1 MKHHP
6 ETVLWGERELGPIE
20 RLRKWMN
27 ERMWTWWHHCFC
39 SHEDH
44 DYSTTQ
50 PELDRWR
57 KEWNQKT
64 GNINT
69 ILLPDDEQA
78 GAAAALLSLSDNAE
92 GIFNHHGA
100 RGTSQMK
107 AEMYKE
113 RVSLISVNNF
123 NALRHLLLLLGL
135 PNLVSKQAVLEQHK
149 DIQAWSWWSI
159 AEKEII
165 CPGIDKGKDNAF
177 RDVDINKIRGRDSF
191 SEVL

>member
-1 MKHHP
+1 MRRTRVGPHW
-6 ETVLWGERELGPIE
+6 TVEEV
-20 RLRKWMN
+20 N
-27 ERMWTWWHHCFC
+27 ERTDVDVMAPLLLQPRRPRLL
-39 SHEDH
+39 
-44 DYSTTQ
+44 YYTQ

-135 PNLVSKQAVLEQHK
+135 PNLVAKQAVLEQHK

-159 AEKEII
+159 AEQEII